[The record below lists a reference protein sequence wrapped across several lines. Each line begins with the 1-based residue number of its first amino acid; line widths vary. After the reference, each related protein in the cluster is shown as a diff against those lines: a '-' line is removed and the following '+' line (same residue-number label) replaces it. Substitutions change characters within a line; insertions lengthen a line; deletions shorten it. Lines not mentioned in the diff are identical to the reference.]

1 MKQQKSFQTYHLRGW
16 PASRPGGQ
24 VLGWHWFSR
33 LLALLWLLL
42 ALSISGY
49 RRQFP
54 YVLRSTQRQASTAG
68 LGRHVW
74 CREDLLDKEVSSK
87 RLSDDFLRRP
97 HRGKA
102 RIKARGGRIRRNQ
115 RSRHLDG
122 LAGQPQLHGARS
134 RLSWGRNP
142 HPRRSVDQPR
152 KAA

>member
-33 LLALLWLLL
+33 LLTPLWLLL

-49 RRQFP
+49 RRQFS

-68 LGRHVW
+68 LGRHVGY
-74 CREDLLDKEVSSK
+74 RQDLLDKEVSSK
-87 RLSDDFLRRP
+87 RLSRDFLRRT

-102 RIKARGGRIRRNQ
+102 RTKARCARIRRNQ
-115 RSRHLDG
+115 RSLRLDG
-122 LAGQPQLHGARS
+122 LAGQPHLRGARS
-134 RLSWGRNP
+134 RVSC
-142 HPRRSVDQPR
+142 
-152 KAA
+152 A